1 MSNAEKKNI
10 LDIARKK
17 YKLRLQRDEL
27 LKSKLPKDKKQQ
39 ELAQIDAQIS
49 KLNTNKNRILSS
61 YYFQESLDK
70 ITIQTDAIGRATSK
84 TAKTTS
90 MTQEEIQEYFLEEQ
104 ARLRAEIEAETA
116 KPQNEATRR
125 NIEAYKAELDG
136 LNMADLQHGFIVPQ
150 EDGGFEL
157 VLNKDNALIG
167 TAAHELMHAVLF
179 KTLQQ
184 DKALQDSMGDALIS
198 HLQSLDVQ
206 GGDLLGRKLSPYGKW
221 TMDKDGKP
229 QFERADNF
237 GEETITVISEMVN
250 DGSLEYDEGFFTKI
264 GNFFRRMLQDKFGR
278 KVEFNTGRDVFNF
291 IKDFNYNIKK
301 NKVSKALVTV
311 AKEGAKGKLV
321 DPKAIEKAKVKAV
334 KAEKK
339 ATKAKKIAD
348 VKAKRKKEKAK
359 IQFSKEASDKVQR
372 IYEEKGVAG
381 AMDIID
387 QFKPIT
393 NRIAEKRREAPNYDK
408 ELLMSEIEIGERGI
422 LDLIREY
429 KPESGVP
436 LAAYINK
443 FLPARAIE
451 ASKRVLGKEFTEDAL
466 KPMITIAL
474 NQLSR
479 RSWDGWSRDAVDK
492 WLRVMPEEGQP
503 LLTALVKE
511 GWIEKFRATKTPY
524 DTWDVACALFD
535 RLYPDGVPED
545 RPTPDI
551 KAESDM
557 IIEEDVGSS
566 ASKEEGDSETED
578 QTQQGY
584 VVNWQDAVVSDHPEG
599 NAGGAMGITW
609 EGKEH
614 KQQVKIRPDHLN
626 TVYDLTVDNM
636 KEIIDEAAPWTGKGK
651 GVKWF
656 MMKDNAGRALA
667 NRIRRYVQSQTRS
680 KFKSDQ
686 KHGRL
691 DKRSLV
697 RVALP
702 PIDKGEWNKK
712 IFYTR
717 NNKRALNTAI
727 HILVDWSG
735 SMQGDKQIYAA
746 MATQRAAEVFSRS
759 LRIPTMISSF
769 TNGATESDIAIIK
782 HFDKPATEKQ
792 IAARFGQWY
801 RLMSANADADAV
813 MWAYNRLRK
822 RKEPRK
828 LLIVLSDG
836 APANC
841 YGHGSSHDS
850 LMAAVNRIEQEGKVE
865 VFGLGI
871 KSDAV
876 SEYYRNHQVITE
888 PEDINEALLNVLK
901 EGMKYA

>member
-1 MSNAEKKNI
+1 MGYYNRTETYEDLGFTDDMASVLDVDRITEICRRRADKHEVTVTWSASALTACTNAAG
-10 LDIARKK
+10 DIV
-17 YKLRLQRDEL
+17 
-27 LKSKLPKDKKQQ
+27 LPIISQP
-39 ELAQIDAQIS
+39 IS
-49 KLNTNKNRILSS
+49 KDDL
-61 YYFQESLDK
+61 
-70 ITIQTDAIGRATSK
+70 
-84 TAKTTS
+84 AKTH
-90 MTQEEIQEYFLEEQ
+90 MYVVHECGHLLRPEAFEICKKEH
-104 ARLRAEIEAETA
+104 
-116 KPQNEATRR
+116 PS
-125 NIEAYKAELDG
+125 AELHSIYNIVEDDG
-136 LNMADLQHGFIVPQ
+136 MERDMANRHLGDAK
-150 EDGGFEL
+150 
-157 VLNKDNALIG
+157 VLGQGNALICISG
-167 TAAHELMHAVLF
+167 T
-179 KTLQQ
+179 
-184 DKALQDSMGDALIS
+184 
-198 HLQSLDVQ
+198 
-206 GGDLLGRKLSPYGKW
+206 
-221 TMDKDGKP
+221 
-229 QFERADNF
+229 
-237 GEETITVISEMVN
+237 
-250 DGSLEYDEGFFTKI
+250 
-264 GNFFRRMLQDKFGR
+264 
-278 KVEFNTGRDVFNF
+278 EFWQ
-291 IKDFNYNIKK
+291 
-301 NKVSKALVTV
+301 NKV
-311 AKEGAKGKLV
+311 
-321 DPKAIEKAKVKAV
+321 
-334 KAEKK
+334 
-339 ATKAKKIAD
+339 
-348 VKAKRKKEKAK
+348 
-359 IQFSKEASDKVQR
+359 
-372 IYEEKGVAG
+372 
-381 AMDIID
+381 D
-387 QFKPIT
+387 QWRT
-393 NRIAEKRREAPNYDK
+393 A
-408 ELLMSEIEIGERGI
+408 
-422 LDLIREY
+422 
-429 KPESGVP
+429 
-436 LAAYINK
+436 
-443 FLPARAIE
+443 
-451 ASKRVLGKEFTEDAL
+451 GKEFTEDAL

-584 VVNWQDAVVSDHPEG
+584 VVNWQDAVVSDPPEG

-841 YGHGSSHDS
+841 YGHGSSYDS

>member
-1 MSNAEKKNI
+1 MGYYNRTETYEDLGFTDDMASV
-10 LDIARKK
+10 LDV
-17 YKLRLQRDEL
+17 
-27 LKSKLPKDKKQQ
+27 
-39 ELAQIDAQIS
+39 
-49 KLNTNKNRILSS
+49 
-61 YYFQESLDK
+61 DK
-70 ITIQTDAIGRATSK
+70 IT
-84 TAKTTS
+84 
-90 MTQEEIQEYFLEEQ
+90 EIC
-104 ARLRAEIEAETA
+104 RRRAEKHEITVKWCKKASTASTNSIGQITLPVIKQPITKDDLTKTHMYVVHECGHLLRPEAFEIC
-116 KPQNEATRR
+116 KKEQPSPELHSIY
-125 NIEAYKAELDG
+125 NIVEDDG
-136 LNMADLQHGFIVPQ
+136 MERDMANRHL
-150 EDGGFEL
+150 
-157 VLNKDNALIG
+157 
-167 TAAHELMHAVLF
+167 
-179 KTLQQ
+179 
-184 DKALQDSMGDALIS
+184 GDAKVLGQGNVLICES
-198 HLQSLDVQ
+198 
-206 GGDLLGRKLSPYGKW
+206 GK
-221 TMDKDGKP
+221 
-229 QFERADNF
+229 
-237 GEETITVISEMVN
+237 
-250 DGSLEYDEGFFTKI
+250 
-264 GNFFRRMLQDKFGR
+264 
-278 KVEFNTGRDVFNF
+278 EFW
-291 IKDFNYNIKK
+291 
-301 NKVSKALVTV
+301 L
-311 AKEGAKGKLV
+311 
-321 DPKAIEKAKVKAV
+321 
-334 KAEKK
+334 
-339 ATKAKKIAD
+339 
-348 VKAKRKKEKAK
+348 
-359 IQFSKEASDKVQR
+359 DKVQQWR
-372 IYEEKGVAG
+372 
-381 AMDIID
+381 
-387 QFKPIT
+387 T
-393 NRIAEKRREAPNYDK
+393 NGDT
-408 ELLMSEIEIGERGI
+408 
-422 LDLIREY
+422 
-429 KPESGVP
+429 
-436 LAAYINK
+436 
-443 FLPARAIE
+443 
-451 ASKRVLGKEFTEDAL
+451 FTEDSL

-479 RSWDGWSRDAVDK
+479 RSWDGWSRDAVDE

-511 GWIEKFRATKTPY
+511 GWVEKFRATKTPY

-545 RPTPDI
+545 KPTPDI

-566 ASKEEGDSETED
+566 ASKEEGVSETED

-584 VVNWQDAVVSDHPEG
+584 VVNWQDAVISDHPEG

-614 KQQVKIRPDHLN
+614 KQQIAIRPDHLN
-626 TVYDLTVDNM
+626 TIYDLTKDNM
-636 KEIIDEAAPWTGKGK
+636 KEVLDEAMPWNSKGK
-651 GVKWF
+651 AAKWF
-656 MMKDNAGRALA
+656 MMKDKAGRALA

-691 DKRSLV
+691 DKRSLM

-769 TNGATESDIAIIK
+769 TNGITNSDIGIIK

-801 RLMSANADADAV
+801 RVMSANADADAV

-836 APANC
+836 APASC
-841 YGHGSSHDS
+841 YAYGSSHDS
-850 LMAAVNRIEQEGKVE
+850 LMAAVNRIEHEGKVE

-876 SEYYRNHQVITE
+876 SEYYRNHQVIRE

-901 EGMKYA
+901 EGMEYA